1 MIARLN
7 QKELRRRRLSR
18 NRRIVFFS
26 GLIVFLILYGCAA
39 ASLSSGVQ
47 RDETPFRLM
56 QEARRQEADIVNR
69 VHQGTYSPP
78 PTKIQELSIPMPN
91 PEAFLKL
98 QPVTVEH
105 IRPIGLAGA
114 VAPQTSHGIPSPDDP
129 VPALPQD
136 GKAVEAY
143 VYSCLSLC
151 RELISWVFPD
161 GKEGEY
167 SYPFSPPQVEH
178 LFQTGYCSAFCDSD
192 DIANNGGVR
201 YRLPAT
207 YTDLARMLCI
217 YTNTRDISNKAE
229 IGIQEKG
236 SLGTTQLLTGAMY
249 GSYQLAWQ
257 MVQTV
262 KENYPDS
269 VYDQAVALHDALCE
283 NTTYDNTY
291 HAADNQNLL
300 VHALLHKRATSA
312 GYARAYMLLLTLA
325 GIDNVYVTGK
335 FRIMPGMSEVPQAWN
350 LVRLEGK
357 WVHIDVAADDQYPQR
372 ADSAN
377 KPSHSYFALSDNEIA
392 HTHSG
397 VHLYADNPKLCVADT
412 EELNYFH
419 HTFALMNGKKVS
431 YAFGSVEELAEVIV
445 SRHTGGCST
454 AEYKLL
460 IPDLERELEKAINER
475 NPFLSLSITPAD
487 SNGVIRVDTIP

>member
-7 QKELRRRRLSR
+7 QKELRRRRLAR
-18 NRRIVFFS
+18 NRRIVFFC
-26 GLIVFLILYGCAA
+26 GLFVFFILYGCTA
-39 ASLSSGVQ
+39 ASLSSGIR

-69 VHQGTYSPP
+69 IHKGTYTPP
-78 PTKIQELSIPMPN
+78 PTNLQELSIPMPN
-91 PEAFLKL
+91 PEVFLKL

-105 IRPIGLAGA
+105 IRPIELAGA
-114 VAPQTSHGIPSPDDP
+114 VAPQTGHVTPSPDEP

-136 GKAVEAY
+136 WKTVEAY
-143 VYSCLSLC
+143 VYSCLSHC
-151 RELISWVFPD
+151 RELISWLFPD

-167 SYPFSPPQVEH
+167 KYSFSPHQVEH
-178 LFQTGYCSAFCDSD
+178 LYQTGYCSAFCDKD

-217 YTNTRDISNKAE
+217 YTNTRDKSNKAE

-236 SLGTTQLLTGAMY
+236 GRGTTQLLTGAMY

-262 KENYPDS
+262 KRNHPNS
-269 VYDQAVALHDALCE
+269 AYDQAVALHDALCE

-312 GYARAYMLLLTLA
+312 GYARAYMLLLTIA

-335 FRIMPGMSEVPQAWN
+335 FRIMPGMPEVPQAWN

-357 WVHIDVAADDQYPQR
+357 WVHIDVAADDQYPQL
-372 ADSAN
+372 ANSVN
-377 KPSHSYFALSDNEIA
+377 KPSHSFFALSDKEIA
-392 HTHSG
+392 GTHSD
-397 VHLYADNPKLCVADT
+397 VHLYTGNPKQCTADT
-412 EELNYFH
+412 EELNYFR
-419 HTFALMNGKKVS
+419 HTSALLNGKKVS
-431 YAFGSVEELAEVIV
+431 YAFDSVEELADVIV
-445 SRHTGGCST
+445 SRHTGGCTT

-460 IPDLERELEKAINER
+460 TPGMEQELEKAITER
-475 NPFLSLSITPAD
+475 NSTLSLSITPAD
-487 SNGVIRVDTIP
+487 ANGVIRVDVIP

>member
-1 MIARLN
+1 MITRLN
-7 QKELRRRRLSR
+7 QKELRRRRLAR
-18 NRRIVFFS
+18 NRRIVFFC
-26 GLIVFLILYGCAA
+26 GLFVFLILYGCTA
-39 ASLSSGVQ
+39 ASFSSGIR
-47 RDETPFRLM
+47 RDETPFRMM

-69 VHQGTYSPP
+69 VHKGTYTPP
-78 PTKIQELSIPMPN
+78 PTKLEELSIPMPN
-91 PEAFLKL
+91 PEVFLKL

-105 IRPIGLAGA
+105 IRPIELAGA
-114 VAPQTSHGIPSPDDP
+114 AATQTSHGTPSPDEP

-136 GKAVEAY
+136 RKAVEAY

-161 GKEGEY
+161 GKEGENKY
-167 SYPFSPPQVEH
+167 SFSPPTVEH

-192 DIANNGGVR
+192 DVANNGGVR
-201 YRLPAT
+201 YRMPAT

-217 YTNTRDISNKAE
+217 YTNTRDKSSKAE
-229 IGIQEKG
+229 IGIQEKSG
-236 SLGTTQLLTGAMY
+236 RSTTQLLTGAMY

-262 KENYPDS
+262 KENHPNS
-269 VYDQAVALHDALCE
+269 AYDQALALHDALCE

-300 VHALLHKRATSA
+300 VHALLHKHATSA
-312 GYARAYMLLLTLA
+312 GYARTYMLLLTLA

-335 FRIMPGMSEVPQAWN
+335 FRIMPGMPDVPQAWN

-372 ADSAN
+372 ANSPN

-392 HTHSG
+392 RTHSV
-397 VHLYADNPKLCVADT
+397 VHLYADNPKQCTADT
-412 EELNYFH
+412 EELNYFR
-419 HTFALMNGKKVS
+419 HTSALMNGKKVS
-431 YAFGSVEELAEVIV
+431 YAFDSVEELAEVIV
-445 SRHTGGCST
+445 SRHTGGCTT

-460 IPDLERELEKAINER
+460 IPGMERELEKAINER
-475 NPFLSLSITPAD
+475 NSDLSLSITPAD
-487 SNGVIRVDTIP
+487 SNGVIRVDTMP